1 MNPSGIN
8 IKASHKGRFTAWA
21 TAHGFSSVAAAANA
35 VMANPSKY
43 DPAVVKMA
51 NFAKNARGFSH
62 AAPTASKL
70 AGS

>member
-21 TAHGFSSVAAAANA
+21 SAHGMSVSEAADT

-43 DPAVVKMA
+43 DPSVVKMA
-51 NFAKNARGFSH
+51 NFAKNSRGFHHGS
-62 AAPTASKL
+62 AAGQL
-70 AGS
+70 AGK